1 MVNLVPLSLV
11 AARRPVPSL
20 LHRLTLGLA
29 LVGSVWAGGG
39 AIAQAI
45 PGQTVTQAE
54 GWIRAHPTLRPAPN
68 ERLTVRKSETAA
80 RRFIFQAS
88 QFGPGQGLAG
98 RSRNVIRSER
108 ITLFDMINGV
118 TVSRLEEAI
127 RVIYGADV
135 YSDFQL
141 AERIYTYPNSE
152 SVFGNNPS
160 VVLAGELRQ
169 GERFG
174 YWLETASNPAGVT
187 YTGRVTVLLLED
199 VPGLRQRLVS
209 TVL

>member
-1 MVNLVPLSLV
+1 MVNLVPPSP
-11 AARRPVPSL
+11 AYAPRPVPL
-20 LHRLTLGLA
+20 LRRLALGLA
-29 LVGSVWAGGG
+29 LVGSVWVGGG

-45 PGQTVTQAE
+45 PGQTVRQAE
-54 GWIRAHPTLRPAPN
+54 GWIRSHPTLRPEAN
-68 ERLTVRKSETAA
+68 ERLTVRKAETAA

-118 TVSRLEEAI
+118 TTSRLEEAI
-127 RVIYGADV
+127 RAIYGADV
-135 YSDFQL
+135 YNDFQL
-141 AERIYTYPNSE
+141 ADRIYTYPNNE

-160 VVLAGELRQ
+160 VVLNGELRQ

-174 YWLETASNPAGVT
+174 YWLETASNPEGVT

-199 VPGLRQRLVS
+199 VVSLRQRLVN
-209 TVL
+209 TPL